1 MPRSSRSTSSR
12 LQAAKFVGHRP
23 IHPYCQGGHGED
35 SKLEVAIGAI
45 NDCHAVFVSKIGG
58 CPKAELIKAGIEP
71 VDQYAGEFIDGSAIA
86 WFKLYLDK
94 VNEGK
99 IKHVERVD
107 AAARHNT
114 LISAA

>member
-1 MPRSSRSTSSR
+1 M
-12 LQAAKFVGHRP
+12 
-23 IHPYCQGGHGED
+23 
-35 SKLEVAIGAI
+35 
-45 NDCHAVFVSKIGG
+45 FVSKIGG

-71 VDQYAGEFIDGSAIA
+71 VDQYACEFIDGSAIA

-107 AAARHNT
+107 PTARRNA